1 MLRFILALIV
11 FMHGLIHF
19 MGFAKAF
26 GYGNITQLT
35 KEISKPA
42 GILWFMTAV
51 VFIITTALILKGK
64 DVWWIPGLIAVIIS
78 QVLIFTV
85 WQDAKF
91 GTIANVIILV
101 AATLSFGR
109 WQFENSYKKDV
120 AEGLQRTRALQENVF
135 ITDSDIQALPVLIQ
149 NYLKYV
155 GVLNKPKVKNVK
167 IVFDGAMRDKGKD
180 WFSFT
185 SEQHNFFDIPTR
197 LFFMK
202 GRMFGITV
210 PGYHS
215 YKNGSA
221 SMQIKL
227 FGLFPIINAKEN
239 VLNKAETVTL
249 FNDMCLLAPATLIDK
264 RIEWRPID
272 NSSVKATFTVN
283 GITISAILY
292 FNEKGQLINF
302 ISNDRYAIGDMKQYP
317 FLTPVKDYK
326 NINGYNLPGYG
337 EAIWRYPDGDF
348 SYGKFK
354 LKDVQY
360 NY

>member
-1 MLRFILALIV
+1 
-11 FMHGLIHF
+11 
-19 MGFAKAF
+19 
-26 GYGNITQLT
+26 
-35 KEISKPA
+35 
-42 GILWFMTAV
+42 MTAL
-51 VFIITTALILKGK
+51 VFIIATALILMKK
-64 DVWWIPGLIAVIIS
+64 DIWWIPGLIAVIIS

-91 GTIANVIILV
+91 GTIANGIILV
-101 AATLSFGR
+101 AAILSFGR

-120 AEGLQRTRALQENVF
+120 AAGLQRTRALQENVLV
-135 ITDSDIQALPVLIQ
+135 TDSDIQALPVLVQ

-210 PGYHS
+210 PGYHA

-264 RIEWRPID
+264 RIRWESID
-272 NSSVKATFTVN
+272 TSSVKAKFTVN

-292 FNEKGQLINF
+292 FNEKGN
-302 ISNDRYAIGDMKQYP
+302 
-317 FLTPVKDYK
+317 
-326 NINGYNLPGYG
+326 
-337 EAIWRYPDGDF
+337 
-348 SYGKFK
+348 
-354 LKDVQY
+354 
-360 NY
+360 